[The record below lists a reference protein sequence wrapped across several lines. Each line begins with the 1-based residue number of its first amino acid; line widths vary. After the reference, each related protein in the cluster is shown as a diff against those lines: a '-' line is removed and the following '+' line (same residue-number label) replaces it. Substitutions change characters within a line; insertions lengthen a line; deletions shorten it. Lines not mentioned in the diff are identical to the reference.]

1 VKAPDWLVRARRS
14 RIGLAYFTVG
24 WILVLESMDSHAGK
38 ATVMTSAVLL
48 YFGLWWLAERV
59 VVRPASK
66 T

>member
-1 VKAPDWLVRARRS
+1 
-14 RIGLAYFTVG
+14 
-24 WILVLESMDSHAGK
+24 MDSHAGK